1 MNRMGTG
8 PVALRLPQRTS
19 HRSLRTTVKAL
30 ERMARIYSDFANGL
44 LSTDELILDFGASRC
59 LLLSRDEIRLCGF
72 LQCVNRAQAQITM
85 PMVPNV
91 MSTRL
96 INSWSCI

>member
-1 MNRMGTG
+1 MGCTRSTWVG
-8 PVALRLPQRTS
+8 WCSTNQPPVFE
-19 HRSLRTTVKAL
+19 TTVKTL
-30 ERMARIYSDFANGL
+30 ERIARIYSDFANGL